1 MKRFLI
7 SLAVVLVVAAAVAPV
22 SSGAI
27 RITKISY
34 DSPGSDRGSNS
45 SLNAEWIRIKN
56 TGSSAKA
63 LTGWTIRDVAS
74 HVYRLGTLRLAAGAS
89 MTVHT
94 GSGSNSASHRYWES
108 GWYIWNNDGDT
119 ARLKNRSG
127 TTVDSCS
134 YSGSGST
141 TAC

>member
-1 MKRFLI
+1 MKRCLI
-7 SLAVVLVVAAAVAPV
+7 SLAVVLVAAAAVAPV

-34 DSPGSDRGSNS
+34 DPPGSDRGSNS

-74 HVYRLGTLRLAAGAS
+74 HVYRWD
-89 MTVHT
+89 
-94 GSGSNSASHRYWES
+94 N